1 VTGACPI
8 PPKAGQAGAGNFT
21 SPERKGVEEELMKH
35 REHLE
40 RPAKEPTTGLGMA
53 NEQLQEERA
62 ERKRAERAVHE
73 AREFAESIVETV
85 REPLVVLDA
94 DLRVISVNPSF
105 CQTFKVTPE
114 DAGGKLIY
122 DVGNRQWNIPKLQV
136 LLEEVIPRNNQFQNF
151 EVDHEFPAVGRR
163 TMLLNARQIYN
174 KGIGAQM
181 ILLAIEDITERKKA
195 EQEIKNLNEDLK
207 HRAFELEAA
216 YKELETFSYSIS
228 HDLRNPLLV
237 IGGFSR
243 TLLERYSNHLDA
255 KGQQFLS
262 MIHSSTEK
270 MLQLIDDL
278 LTFSRSEHQQMKP
291 SDIDMREL
299 AKVVFE
305 ELKSIIP
312 EQTVLLDIKT
322 LPPARGDPSMI
333 RQVFVNLLSNAIK
346 FTRPKGAG
354 VVEIGCMVKENQ
366 DIYYVKDNGVGFDI
380 QYAGK
385 LFGVFQRHHTVDEFE
400 GTGVGLAIVQR
411 IIHRHGGRVWAEG
424 KANEG
429 ATFYFFLPRQVN
441 EGQCSLNHFG

>member
-1 VTGACPI
+1 MKHQEPL
-8 PPKAGQAGAGNFT
+8 
-21 SPERKGVEEELMKH
+21 EELVK
-35 REHLE
+35 E
-40 RPAKEPTTGLGMA
+40 RTTELKTA
-53 NEQLQEERA
+53 DEQLKKEITS
-62 ERKRAERAVHE
+62 RKRAERAVQE
-73 AREFAESIVETV
+73 AREYAESIVETV
-85 REPLVVLDA
+85 REPLVVLDTN
-94 DLRVISVNPSF
+94 LRVISVNHSF

-122 DVGNRQWNIPKLQV
+122 DLGNRQWNIPKLQL
-136 LLEEVIPRNNQFQNF
+136 LLEEVIPRDNQFQNF
-151 EVDHEFPAVGRR
+151 EVEHEFPTIGRR
-163 TMLLNARQIYN
+163 TMLLNARQIYS

-181 ILLAIEDITERKKA
+181 ILLAIEDITERRKA
-195 EQEIKNLNEDLK
+195 EEEIKNLNDDLK

-243 TLLERYSNHLDA
+243 VLLERYSNHLDA

-262 MIHSSTEK
+262 MIHSNTQK

-278 LTFSRSEHQQMKP
+278 LTFSRSEHQQMRP
-291 SDIDMREL
+291 SDIDMGEL
-299 AKVVFE
+299 AKAVFE
-305 ELKSIIP
+305 ELRSIIP
-312 EQTVLLDIKT
+312 EQELLLNIKT
-322 LPPARGDPSMI
+322 LPSARGDQSMI

-354 VVEIGCMVKENQ
+354 VIEIGCMVKENQ
-366 DIYYVKDNGVGFDI
+366 DIYYVKDNGVGFDL

-411 IIHRHGGRVWAEG
+411 IIHRHGGQVWAEG
-424 KANEG
+424 KVNEG
-429 ATFYFFLPRQVN
+429 AIFYFSLPRQV
-441 EGQCSLNHFG
+441 G